1 MNSLDYY
8 KIEELLTDE
17 ERAARDRAMQF
28 VQKEVLSEVVPCHR
42 AAKFP
47 DHLIPRM
54 GALLAWIGIWRACW
68 LLRANGT
75 WARFRSWWNGNPRH
89 TRRRALHF
97 ERQQML
103 DRQCIY

>member
-47 DHLIPRM
+47 DYLIPRM
-54 GALLAWIGIWRACW
+54 
-68 LLRANGT
+68 
-75 WARFRSWWNGNPRH
+75 
-89 TRRRALHF
+89 
-97 ERQQML
+97 
-103 DRQCIY
+103 DR